1 MSIAH
6 TAAAFRHDTQRIFK
20 LAWPVLVGQLAVLAF
35 GTIDTILLARMG
47 SQDLAALAV
56 GSAAYITVFVGLM
69 GVLLA
74 IGPIVGHHYGAQ
86 QWDEAG
92 REFHQG
98 IWLAL
103 GLSLLGAAVLAFPQP
118 FLALAQVE
126 GEVARGIRGYLAA
139 LAFALPA
146 SLLFTVYRGFNTAIS
161 RPRAVMNLQLAALAA
176 KLPLSVVLA
185 WGVPVLGIPSMGVVG
200 CGVATAV
207 VMWLQCAAAAW
218 ILRQDEHY
226 APYRLPFCAT
236 GRALDAP
243 DVSRLRGL
251 LRLGIP
257 MGAGILVEVTGFTFM
272 AIFIARLGALPV
284 AGHQIAANLAALLF
298 MVPLALSNATSTL
311 VAQRLGARAPLD
323 AQTLA
328 WRGVQ
333 LAALMA
339 LLMGGALYA
348 GREAVVGLY
357 TRDAAVASAA
367 LVLMAWLVW
376 FHLADALQTMAALVL
391 RAYRVATVPVVIYAV
406 ALWGVGLGGGH
417 LLAFRDP
424 PQAGG
429 PEAWIPWATGA
440 RGFWVASTV
449 SLWLAAALL
458 LGLMA
463 WVIRLKTA
471 QALRDAAQ
479 TVPLDAARA
488 G

>member
-1 MSIAH
+1 LSIAH

-185 WGVPVLGIPSMGVVG
+185 WGVPVLGIPPWAS
-200 CGVATAV
+200 
-207 VMWLQCAAAAW
+207 
-218 ILRQDEHY
+218 
-226 APYRLPFCAT
+226 
-236 GRALDAP
+236 
-243 DVSRLRGL
+243 S
-251 LRLGIP
+251 
-257 MGAGILVEVTGFTFM
+257 GAG
-272 AIFIARLGALPV
+272 
-284 AGHQIAANLAALLF
+284 
-298 MVPLALSNATSTL
+298 
-311 VAQRLGARAPLD
+311 
-323 AQTLA
+323 
-328 WRGVQ
+328 W
-333 LAALMA
+333 
-339 LLMGGALYA
+339 
-348 GREAVVGLY
+348 
-357 TRDAAVASAA
+357 
-367 LVLMAWLVW
+367 
-376 FHLADALQTMAALVL
+376 
-391 RAYRVATVPVVIYAV
+391 
-406 ALWGVGLGGGH
+406 
-417 LLAFRDP
+417 P
-424 PQAGG
+424 PQ
-429 PEAWIPWATGA
+429 W
-440 RGFWVASTV
+440 
-449 SLWLAAALL
+449 
-458 LGLMA
+458 
-463 WVIRLKTA
+463 
-471 QALRDAAQ
+471 
-479 TVPLDAARA
+479 
-488 G
+488 